1 MGLISRVSSRTY
13 RSPWQNLKNQKTP
26 KMGIDLNHKKDRK
39 AVRKGTKSDD
49 LYHNM
54 LVKLYR
60 FLARRTDSKFNQV
73 VLRRLFMSRR
83 NRQPLSLSR
92 LATKQKDGKTSVVIG
107 TITNDIRLHQ
117 VPKNMDIAA
126 LRVTEAARK
135 RITAAGGKIRTLD
148 ELAQDA
154 PLGQNTVLLQGP
166 RSHREAIRHFGAPG
180 VPKSHAK
187 PYVRSKGRKF
197 EQARGRRASRGYKK

>member
-1 MGLISRVSSRTY
+1 
-13 RSPWQNLKNQKTP
+13 
-26 KMGIDLNHKKDRK
+26 MGIDLNHKKDRK

-49 LYHNM
+49 LYLNM

-154 PLGQNTVLLQGP
+154 PLGQNTVLLQGTYAFSEWALFWGL
-166 RSHREAIRHFGAPG
+166 RFLAETAFGISASRERPAQSGGSRRLLAD
-180 VPKSHAK
+180 SCQK
-187 PYVRSKGRKF
+187 PYFAFFDDST
-197 EQARGRRASRGYKK
+197 

>member
-1 MGLISRVSSRTY
+1 MAIDIS
-13 RSPWQNLKNQKTP
+13 
-26 KMGIDLNHKKDRK
+26 HKKDRK
-39 AVRKGTKSDD
+39 AVRKATKSND
-49 LYHNM
+49 LYLNM

-60 FLARRTDSKFNQV
+60 FLARRTDSKFNNI
-73 VLRRLFMSRR
+73 VLKRLFMSRR

-92 LATKQKDGKTSVVIG
+92 LSVKAKENQTSVVVG
-107 TITNDIRLHQ
+107 TVTNDVRLHN
-117 VPKNMDIAA
+117 VPKMNLAA
-126 LRVTEAARK
+126 LRVTESARK
-135 RITAAGGKIRTLD
+135 RILAAGGSITTLD
-148 ELAQDA
+148 QLAQSA

-180 VPKSHAK
+180 VPKSSAK

>member
-13 RSPWQNLKNQKTP
+13 RSNHLKP
-26 KMGIDLNHKKDRK
+26 IIKMGIDIKHKKDRK
-39 AVRKGTKSDD
+39 AVRKATKSDD
-49 LYHNM
+49 LYLNM

-92 LATKQKDGKTSVVIG
+92 LSSNAKEGKTSVVVG
-107 TITNDIRLHQ
+107 TVTNDIRLHQ
-117 VPKNMDIAA
+117 VPKLKLAA
-126 LRVTEAARK
+126 
-135 RITAAGGKIRTLD
+135 
-148 ELAQDA
+148 
-154 PLGQNTVLLQGP
+154 LGQNTVLLQGP
-166 RSHREAIRHFGAPG
+166 RSHREAIKHFGAPG
-180 VPKSHAK
+180 VPKSKAK

-197 EQARGRRASRGYKK
+197 EKARGRRASRGYSK

>member
-13 RSPWQNLKNQKTP
+13 RSYSFEKNLYAKKP

-49 LYHNM
+49 LYLNM
-54 LVKLYR
+54 LAKLYR
-60 FLARRTDSKFNQV
+60 FLARRTDSKFNKI
-73 VLRRLFMSRR
+73 VLKRLFMSRR

-107 TITNDIRLHQ
+107 TITNDIRIHNIPAMK
-117 VPKNMDIAA
+117 VAA

-135 RITAAGGKIRTLD
+135 RILEAGGSVMTLD
-148 ELAQDA
+148 QLAQEA
-154 PLGQNTVLLQGP
+154 PLGQNT
-166 RSHREAIRHFGAPG
+166 
-180 VPKSHAK
+180 
-187 PYVRSKGRKF
+187 
-197 EQARGRRASRGYKK
+197 

>member
-13 RSPWQNLKNQKTP
+13 RNKKS
-26 KMGIDLNHKKDRK
+26 KMGIDIKHKKDRK
-39 AVRKGTKSDD
+39 AVRKATKSDD
-49 LYHNM
+49 LYLNM

-92 LATKQKDGKTSVVIG
+92 LSSNAKEGKTSVVVG
-107 TITNDIRLHQ
+107 TVTNDIRLHN
-117 VPKNMDIAA
+117 VPKLKLAA

-135 RITAAGGKIRTLD
+135 RITAAGGEIITLD
-148 ELAQDA
+148 QLAQEA

-166 RSHREAIRHFGAPG
+166 RSHREAVKHFGAPG
-180 VPKSHAK
+180 VPQSKAK

-197 EQARGRRASRGYKK
+197 EKARGRRASRGYSK

>member
-13 RSPWQNLKNQKTP
+13 RSPWQNLKTKKPP
-26 KMGIDLNHKKDRK
+26 KMGIDIKHKKDRR
-39 AVRKGTKSDD
+39 AVRKATKSDD
-49 LYHNM
+49 LYLNM

-60 FLARRTDSKFNQV
+60 FLARRTDSKFNQI

-92 LATKQKDGKTSVVIG
+92 LSSNAKEGKTSVVVG
-107 TITNDIRLHQ
+107 TVTNDIRLHQ
-117 VPKNMDIAA
+117 VPKLKLAA

-135 RITAAGGKIRTLD
+135 RITAAGGEIITLD
-148 ELAQDA
+148 QLAQEA

-166 RSHREAIRHFGAPG
+166 RSHREAVKHFGAPG
-180 VPKSHAK
+180 VPKSKAK

-197 EQARGRRASRGYKK
+197 EKARGRRASRGYSK

>member
-13 RSPWQNLKNQKTP
+13 RSPWQNLKNQKPP

-39 AVRKGTKSDD
+39 AVRKATKSDD
-49 LYHNM
+49 LYLNM

-92 LATKQKDGKTSVVIG
+92 LSQKQKDNKTSVVIG
-107 TITNDIRLHQ
+107 TVTNDIRLHQ
-117 VPKNMDIAA
+117 VPKMRLAA
-126 LRVTEAARK
+126 LRVTESARK
-135 RITAAGGKIRTLD
+135 RITAAGGEIISLD
-148 ELAQDA
+148 QLAQEA

-166 RSHREAIRHFGAPG
+166 RSHREAVKHFGAPG
-180 VPKSHAK
+180 VPKSKAK

-197 EQARGRRASRGYKK
+197 EKARGRRASRGYKK

>member
-39 AVRKGTKSDD
+39 AVRKATKSDD
-49 LYHNM
+49 LYLNM

-73 VLRRLFMSRR
+73 VLKRLFMSRR

-92 LATKQKDGKTSVVIG
+92 LSSNAKEGKTSVVVG
-107 TITNDIRLHQ
+107 TVTNDIRLHQ
-117 VPKNMDIAA
+117 VPKLKLAA
-126 LRVTEAARK
+126 LRVTESPES
-135 RITAAGGKIRTLD
+135 
-148 ELAQDA
+148 EL
-154 PLGQNTVLLQGP
+154 LLLVVKL
-166 RSHREAIRHFGAPG
+166 SLWIN
-180 VPKSHAK
+180 
-187 PYVRSKGRKF
+187 
-197 EQARGRRASRGYKK
+197 

>member
-13 RSPWQNLKNQKTP
+13 RSPWQNLKTKKPP

-49 LYHNM
+49 LYLNM

-60 FLARRTDSKFNQV
+60 LLARRTDSKFNQV

-107 TITNDIRLHQ
+107 TITNDVRLHN
-117 VPKNMDIAA
+117 VPKMNLAA
-126 LRVTEAARK
+126 LRVTESARK
-135 RITAAGGKIRTLD
+135 RILAAGGSITTLD
-148 ELAQDA
+148 QLAQSA

-180 VPKSHAK
+180 VPRSSAK

>member
-1 MGLISRVSSRTY
+1 MG
-13 RSPWQNLKNQKTP
+13 
-26 KMGIDLNHKKDRK
+26 
-39 AVRKGTKSDD
+39 
-49 LYHNM
+49 
-54 LVKLYR
+54 R

-73 VLRRLFMSRR
+73 VLRRLCI
-83 NRQPLSLSR
+83 SR

-117 VPKNMDIAA
+117 VPKGMDI
-126 LRVTEAARK
+126 
-135 RITAAGGKIRTLD
+135 AAGGKIRTLD

-154 PLGQNTVLLQGP
+154 PLGQNTILLQGP
-166 RSHREAIRHFGAPG
+166 RSHREAMRHFGAPG

>member
-13 RSPWQNLKNQKTP
+13 RSPWQNLKTKKKTP

-49 LYHNM
+49 LYLNM

-92 LATKQKDGKTSVVIG
+92 LSSNAKEGKTSVVVG
-107 TITNDIRLHQ
+107 TVTNDIRLHQ
-117 VPKNMDIAA
+117 VPKLKLAA
-126 LRVTEAARK
+126 LRVTESARK
-135 RITAAGGKIRTLD
+135 RITAAGGEIITLD
-148 ELAQDA
+148 QLAQEA

-166 RSHREAIRHFGAPG
+166 RSRREAIKHFGAPG
-180 VPKSHAK
+180 VPKSKAK

-197 EQARGRRASRGYKK
+197 EKARGRRASRGYSK

>member
-1 MGLISRVSSRTY
+1 
-13 RSPWQNLKNQKTP
+13 
-26 KMGIDLNHKKDRK
+26 MGIKMAIDISHKKDRK
-39 AVRKGTKSDD
+39 AVRKGTKSND
-49 LYHNM
+49 LYLNM

-92 LATKQKDGKTSVVIG
+92 LSQKQKEGKTAVVVG
-107 TITNDIRLHQ
+107 TVTNDVRLHQ
-117 VPKNMDIAA
+117 VPKMKLAA
-126 LRVTEAARK
+126 LRVTESARK
-135 RITAAGGKIRTLD
+135 RILEAGGEILTLD
-148 ELAQDA
+148 QLAQQA

-166 RSHREAIRHFGAPG
+166 RSQREAVRHFGAPG
-180 VPKSHAK
+180 VPHSTAK

-197 EQARGRRASRGYKK
+197 EQ